1 MRLTQQE
8 LRMIVR
14 EELLEFM
21 RELDERAPLDTDV
34 LDEDGK
40 RTTKQV
46 CNSKGFYSLPHLLK
60 ITNKFNQAEKG
71 DLEKE

>member
-1 MRLTQQE
+1 MKLTQKELRLIVRQE
-8 LRMIVR
+8 L
-14 EELLEFM
+14 LDFM
-21 RELDERAPLDTDV
+21 RELEDRTPLDTDV

-71 DLEKE
+71 DLDKK